1 MGVTFST
8 VVIPDGNHASL
19 AIPDSVLAE
28 LKTNRRAPLRVTING
43 HTYQSTATGVGGECR
58 VVFPSADRKASGVTG
73 GDTIT
78 VTLELDDGYREV
90 NIHPQLAVA
99 LDSAGVRDAFNAMS
113 YSRRKEIAR
122 GVSEAKTDETRS
134 RRVQIALD
142 GLLGLTT
149 DKTTTQQNEGKR

>member
-58 VVFPSADRKASGVTG
+58 VVFPSADRKSSGVTG
-73 GDTIT
+73 GDTVT
-78 VTLELDDGYREV
+78 VHLELDDGYREV
-90 NIHPQLAVA
+90 DIHPNLVA
-99 LDSAGVRDAFNAMS
+99 ALEASGLRNVFETMT

-122 GVSEAKTDETRS
+122 GVSEVKTDETRS
-134 RRVQIALD
+134 RRVQKVLD
-142 GLLGLTT
+142 DLRSLTT
-149 DKTTTQQNEGKR
+149 DKTTAQQNEGK

>member
-58 VVFPSADRKASGVTG
+58 VVFPSADRQASGVTG

-78 VTLELDDGYREV
+78 VHLELDDGYREV
-90 NIHPQLAVA
+90 NIHPDLAVA
-99 LDSAGVRDAFNAMS
+99 LDSAGVSDIFNAMS

-122 GVSEAKTDETRS
+122 GVSEVKTDETRS
-134 RRVQIALD
+134 RRVQKVLD
-142 GLLGLTT
+142 DLRSLTT
-149 DKTTTQQNEGKR
+149 DKTTAQQNEGK